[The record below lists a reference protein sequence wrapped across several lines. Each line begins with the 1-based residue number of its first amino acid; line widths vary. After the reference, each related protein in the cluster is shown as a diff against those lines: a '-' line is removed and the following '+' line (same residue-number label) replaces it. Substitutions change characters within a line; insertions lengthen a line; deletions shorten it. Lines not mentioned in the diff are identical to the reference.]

1 MKWVY
6 CHSLQNLKKQLAA
19 EQQSAALL
27 TDEIS
32 ALHQTINRLT
42 ALIPDSTAN
51 ADSKNTLSAI
61 VSENLRLRADKS
73 RLIHQVS
80 EVQTSLSV
88 ENKQMSKMVC
98 LSEALCYNG
107 ACSVIQR
114 ERENWWVAQWFCFV
128 GLSCKSSLTGS
139 PCVGPRHPSFPLVH
153 LLHHLFPFYFSL
165 S

>member
-1 MKWVY
+1 
-6 CHSLQNLKKQLAA
+6 LQNLKKQLAA

-114 ERENWWVAQWFCFV
+114 EREN
-128 GLSCKSSLTGS
+128 
-139 PCVGPRHPSFPLVH
+139 
-153 LLHHLFPFYFSL
+153 
-165 S
+165 